1 MLKTQLMD
9 TVDAAPSAGQ
19 LRACLTM
26 LASSGQQEPTSQAIL
41 GYEYH
46 RHRNEFVLVP
56 AIPVS
61 RQDSKGWS
69 FEPNPVDLGGVML
82 AADAALGGIDAAVSG
97 LVWTLDKQGQKY
109 LKGQNTRILDRLRA
123 AKVPP
128 WVRQRLPLLMFNGEV
143 IAIPALPE
151 WGLKQAVAEG
161 FAAAKNSAGW
171 RACLTR
177 V

>member
-1 MLKTQLMD
+1 
-9 TVDAAPSAGQ
+9 
-19 LRACLTM
+19 
-26 LASSGQQEPTSQAIL
+26 
-41 GYEYH
+41 
-46 RHRNEFVLVP
+46 
-56 AIPVS
+56 
-61 RQDSKGWS
+61 
-69 FEPNPVDLGGVML
+69 ML

-109 LKGQNTRILDRLRA
+109 LKGQNTKILDRLRA

-171 RACLTR
+171 RASLTR